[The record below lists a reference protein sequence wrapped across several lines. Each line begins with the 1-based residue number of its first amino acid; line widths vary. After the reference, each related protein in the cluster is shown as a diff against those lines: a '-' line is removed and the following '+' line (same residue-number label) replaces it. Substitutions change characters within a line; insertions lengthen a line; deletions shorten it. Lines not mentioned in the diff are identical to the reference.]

1 MLYLFYYIKI
11 ITYILNQSPC
21 FIYLQIISDNFYYYL
36 LGLLDMNELEEN
48 PGSESLLC
56 QENIYV
62 MTLDTIILHF
72 APPLHVLE
80 NKWTDSP
87 VISKAHVT
95 SHVSGVHTSSPESRE
110 NSIWLTSQICK
121 PNCEEH
127 NLSHSQPWRF

>member
-1 MLYLFYYIKI
+1 MLYLFYYIII

-48 PGSESLLC
+48 TGSESLLC

-80 NKWTDSP
+80 NKWTDSQSDIEGP
-87 VISKAHVT
+87 CNFTCLWRAHIIT
-95 SHVSGVHTSSPESRE
+95 RITGELYLAHFPDPQTKLCRA
-110 NSIWLTSQICK
+110 
-121 PNCEEH
+121 
-127 NLSHSQPWRF
+127 